1 MMWLLW
7 LIFALTTAGLFL
19 VTWLGAN
26 IEWTDAV
33 GIAGSYASVFG
44 IVYTFFQVMKVKST
58 AQQINNAVE
67 TSNGIILNINS
78 IEDLTKSY
86 QIASIIPNF
95 INQGQLECA
104 MLRMTDLLKSLGDI
118 KNHKGF
124 TDDFPDRFES
134 YCKIL
139 ISDIKSLNSNIKTKS
154 SIDLQFIIEHI
165 IELTHFLNT
174 VNFQLKNSAY
184 GVS

>member
-1 MMWLLW
+1 MIWFW
-7 LIFALTTAGLFL
+7 WIIFAITTIGVFVITWLVAGLQWPDSIG
-19 VTWLGAN
+19 V
-26 IEWTDAV
+26 
-33 GIAGSYASVFG
+33 AGSYASVFG
-44 IVYTFFQVMKVKST
+44 IIYTFIQVIKVKST
-58 AQQINNAVE
+58 AQQINSAVE

-78 IEDLTKSY
+78 IEDLSKSC

-124 TDDFPDRFES
+124 HDDFPDRCES
-134 YCKIL
+134 YCRIL
-139 ISDIKSLNSNIKTKS
+139 ISDIKSLNSNIKSKS
-154 SIDLQFIIEHI
+154 SIDLQLIIEHI
-165 IELTHFLNT
+165 VELTHFLNT
-174 VNFQLKNSAY
+174 TNFQLKTSAY